1 MKKTW
6 TVWYH
11 GATTKTVKGIE
22 ADTEREAITK
32 VQHELARLARQ
43 MGVGCPTAERAE
55 LESNVQEEMFA

>member
-11 GATTKTVKGIE
+11 GATTRAVKGVE
-22 ADTEREAITK
+22 ASSAQEAIVG
-32 VQHELARLARQ
+32 VQRELAHAARR